1 MWASLPCDLLVDI
14 FRHLDATAVLRCA
27 ATCRPWR
34 RAIIANASC
43 LQPHPDRFNPN
54 LLIGFF
60 YRDWWCRYQAWLQY
74 VPGPFQGLLAM
85 DDDVSID
92 FSKHDE
98 PLSSRDGFLLLR
110 GGTNICLCNPLAGT
124 CTFLSAA
131 AFDKYD
137 DGRNKCAYVL
147 VTGHDYDGGGGDS
160 SSAVRV
166 LDRREARIRHQAR
179 WGPVKRSAKLDDG
192 GLTVT
197 KADMWSEPPGDV
209 VVCHGGGSVYYRII
223 RVFTRHRSSARLRV
237 FAIDM
242 YTERTWT
249 MELPEKHAEITDHDR
264 FVLATSEDGRL
275 SLISQLRDHQIEV
288 WVLVGHGEWTLRRM
302 INVQI
307 PGCLKEDSVCLGIK
321 GFCPRSGCLFGYI
334 NYYNK
339 DLLLIDVNTGN
350 LRLVQKFGVGYFDEY
365 DGFMKWM

>member
-14 FRHLDATAVLRCA
+14 FRRLDATAVLRCA

-85 DDDVSID
+85 DEDVSID

-110 GGTNICLCNPLAGT
+110 GGTNLCLCNPLAGT
-124 CTFLSAA
+124 CTILPAA

-137 DGRNKCAYVL
+137 DGRNKCTYVL
-147 VTGHDYDGGGGDS
+147 VTGHDYDGGGGS
-160 SSAVRV
+160 PAAVRV
-166 LDRREARIRHQAR
+166 LAVRRGYDIKHGVIYQIFSSTSGE

-192 GLTVT
+192 GLTIT

-209 VVCHGGGSVYYRII
+209 VVCHGGGSVYRII
-223 RVFTRHRSSARLRV
+223 RS
-237 FAIDM
+237 
-242 YTERTWT
+242 
-249 MELPEKHAEITDHDR
+249 
-264 FVLATSEDGRL
+264 GRCA
-275 SLISQLRDHQIEV
+275 
-288 WVLVGHGEWTLRRM
+288 G
-302 INVQI
+302 
-307 PGCLKEDSVCLGIK
+307 
-321 GFCPRSGCLFGYI
+321 
-334 NYYNK
+334 
-339 DLLLIDVNTGN
+339 
-350 LRLVQKFGVGYFDEY
+350 
-365 DGFMKWM
+365 